1 MGYIIVLAS
10 PVFFG
15 LIFIEWLWGLRRAK
29 QGQLSAQTY
38 RLDDAISSVSLGIL
52 SQISAVFTRVLRIGI
67 YTLVFE
73 QVALVRDDAAWS
85 TWYGVLA
92 ALVLYDFCYYWFHRA
107 SHEVAVFWAGHAVHH
122 QSQHYNLSTA
132 LRQSSAGALTSWLF
146 YLPMAL
152 LGVPP
157 VVFGIV
163 SLIDLLYQYWVHTE
177 HIGRLGWF
185 DRWFCSPSNHRV
197 HHAVNDKYLDRNYGG
212 IWVVWD
218 RLFGSFEEEDPQEA
232 CVYGTRK
239 ALNSWD
245 PLWAN
250 LQMYASMVHDSW
262 HAKRW
267 RDKLM
272 VFLHHP
278 GWRPEDVAQRFPSQ
292 PFQIHN
298 FPAFQPVQTP
308 AVQWW
313 GGVWFVVLLA
323 CASAVLWF
331 MDGMVWAQ
339 AASCVLAVTAGLWG
353 VNAMLQNRLSPAMC
367 AFVQAAALATAANAC
382 GWSEVYVWAKPLALL
397 VLIVAA
403 WQGSAGMRGRKW
415 LLLALCLSWLGDVLL
430 MGEGL
435 FVPGLVAFLLAHL
448 SYLQLFRLDA
458 PWLRSRRAVAI
469 AISVAAVV
477 FVGVDQNGLP
487 TELRIPVAA
496 YVLVIATMAAQA
508 WGRAKH
514 LRTAAS
520 LWVAW
525 GSASF
530 MLSDTLLA
538 IDKFV
543 SPLPSAGLWV
553 LATYYVAQGL
563 IVRGICNQRPTT
575 LKKD

>member
-1 MGYIIVLAS
+1 
-10 PVFFG
+10 
-15 LIFIEWLWGLRRAK
+15 
-29 QGQLSAQTY
+29 
-38 RLDDAISSVSLGIL
+38 
-52 SQISAVFTRVLRIGI
+52 VLRIGI

-73 QVALVRDDAAWS
+73 QAALVRNDAWWS
-85 TWYGVLA
+85 TWYGVVL

-107 SHEVAVFWAGHAVHH
+107 SHEVAFFWAGHAVHH

-132 LRQSSAGALTSWLF
+132 LRQSSAGAISSWVF

-163 SLIDLLYQYWVHTE
+163 ALIDLLYQYWVHTE

-218 RLFGSFEEEDPQEA
+218 RLFGSFEEEDPQEP

-250 LQMYASMVHDSW
+250 MQMYTSMLHDSW

-272 VFLHHP
+272 VFLRHP
-278 GWRPEDVAQRFPSQ
+278 GWRPDDVAQRFPDK
-292 PFQIHN
+292 PFQLHN

-313 GGVWFVVLLA
+313 GGVWFVVLLS

-331 MDGMVWAQ
+331 MDGMVWAE
-339 AASCVLAVTAGLWG
+339 AATCVLAVTAGLWA
-353 VNAMLQNRLSPAMC
+353 VNALMQNRLSPAMC
-367 AFVQAAALATAANAC
+367 AFVQAAALATTANAC
-382 GWSEVYVWAKPLALL
+382 GWSEVYLWAKPLALL
-397 VLIVAA
+397 VLMVAA
-403 WQGSAGMRGRKW
+403 WQSSAGMLGRKW
-415 LLLALCLSWLGDVLL
+415 LMLALALSWLGDVLL

-435 FVPGLVAFLLAHL
+435 FVPGLVAFLLAHI
-448 SYLQLFRLDA
+448 SYIQLFRQDA
-458 PWLRSRRAVAI
+458 PWLRSRRALALC
-469 AISVAAVV
+469 ISAAAVI
-477 FVGVDQNGLP
+477 FVGLDQNGLP
-487 TELRIPVAA
+487 TELRVPVAA

-514 LRTAAS
+514 LYSAAS

-525 GSASF
+525 GSVSF
-530 MLSDTLLA
+530 MLSDALLA
-538 IDKFV
+538 FDKFV
-543 SPLPSAGLWV
+543 SPLPYAGLWV
-553 LATYYVAQGL
+553 LATYYLAQGL
-563 IVRGICNQRPTT
+563 IVRGSGKTT
-575 LKKD
+575 I

>member
-15 LIFIEWLWGLRRAK
+15 LIFIEWLWGRRLAK
-29 QGQLSAQTY
+29 QGQASAQTY
-38 RLDDAISSVSLGIL
+38 RLDDAISSISLGIL
-52 SQISAVFTRVLRIGI
+52 SQISAIFTRVLRIGI

-73 QVALVRDDAAWS
+73 QVALVRDDAWWS
-85 TWYGVLA
+85 TWYGVVL

-107 SHEVAVFWAGHAVHH
+107 SHEVAFFWAGHAVHH

-132 LRQSSAGALTSWLF
+132 LRQSSAGAISSWVF

-163 SLIDLLYQYWVHTE
+163 ALIDLLYQYWVHTE

-218 RLFGSFEEEDPQEA
+218 RLFGSFEEEDPQEP

-250 LQMYASMVHDSW
+250 LQMYTSMLHDSW

-272 VFLHHP
+272 VFLRHP
-278 GWRPEDVAQRFPSQ
+278 GWRPVDVAQRFPDK
-292 PFQIHN
+292 PFQLHN

-313 GGVWFVVLLA
+313 GSVWFVVLLG

-331 MDGMVWAQ
+331 MDGMVWAE
-339 AASCVLAVTAGLWG
+339 AATCVLAVSAGLWA
-353 VNAMLQNRLSPAMC
+353 VNALLQNRLSPAMC
-367 AFVQAAALATAANAC
+367 AFVQAAALATAAIAC
-382 GWSEVYVWAKPLALL
+382 GWSEVYLWAKPLALL
-397 VLIVAA
+397 VLMVAA
-403 WQGSAGMRGRKW
+403 WQSSAGMLGRKW
-415 LLLALCLSWLGDVLL
+415 LLLALALSLLGDVLL

-435 FVPGLVAFLLAHL
+435 FVPGLVAFLLAHI
-448 SYLQLFRLDA
+448 SYIQLFRQDA
-458 PWLRSRRAVAI
+458 PWLRSRRAVAVC
-469 AISVAAVV
+469 ISAAAVI
-477 FVGVDQNGLP
+477 FVGLDQNGLP
-487 TELRIPVAA
+487 AELRVPVAA

-514 LRTAAS
+514 LYSAAS

-525 GSASF
+525 GSLSF

-543 SPLPSAGLWV
+543 SPLPYAGLWV
-553 LATYYVAQGL
+553 LATYYLAQGL
-563 IVRGICNQRPTT
+563 IVRGVSNQQPTA
-575 LKKD
+575 

>member
-15 LIFIEWLWGLRRAK
+15 LIFIEWLWGRRLAQ
-29 QGQLSAQTY
+29 QGQASAQTY
-38 RLDDAISSVSLGIL
+38 RLDDAISSISLGIL
-52 SQISAVFTRVLRIGI
+52 SQISAIFTRVLRIGI

-73 QVALVRDDAAWS
+73 QVALVRNDAWWS
-85 TWYGVLA
+85 TWYGVVL

-107 SHEVAVFWAGHAVHH
+107 SHEVAFFWAGHAVHH

-132 LRQSSAGALTSWLF
+132 LRQSSAGAISSWVF

-163 SLIDLLYQYWVHTE
+163 ALIDLLYQYWVHTE

-218 RLFGSFEEEDPQEA
+218 RLFGSFEEEDPQEP

-250 LQMYASMVHDSW
+250 MQMYTTMLHDSW

-272 VFLHHP
+272 VFLRHP
-278 GWRPEDVAQRFPSQ
+278 GWRPDDVAQRFPDK
-292 PFQIHN
+292 PFQLHN
-298 FPAFQPVQTP
+298 FSAFQPVQTP

-313 GGVWFVVLLA
+313 GGLWFVVLLS

-331 MDGMVWAQ
+331 MDGMVWAE
-339 AASCVLAVTAGLWG
+339 AATCVLAVTAGLWA
-353 VNAMLQNRLSPAMC
+353 VNALMQNRLSPAMC
-367 AFVQAAALATAANAC
+367 AFVQAAALATTANAC
-382 GWSEVYVWAKPLALL
+382 GWSEVYLWAKPLALL
-397 VLIVAA
+397 VLMVAA
-403 WQGSAGMRGRKW
+403 WQSSAGILGRKW
-415 LLLALCLSWLGDVLL
+415 LMLALALSLLGDVLL

-448 SYLQLFRLDA
+448 SYLQLFRQDA
-458 PWLRSRRAVAI
+458 PWLRCRRAVAVC
-469 AISVAAVV
+469 ISAAAVI
-477 FVGVDQNGLP
+477 FVGLDQNGLP
-487 TELRIPVAA
+487 TELRVPVAA

-514 LRTAAS
+514 LYSASS

-525 GSASF
+525 GSLSF

-538 IDKFV
+538 FDKFV
-543 SPLPSAGLWV
+543 SPLPYAGLWV
-553 LATYYVAQGL
+553 LATYYLAQGL
-563 IVRGICNQRPTT
+563 IVRGSGKTT
-575 LKKD
+575 I

>member
-1 MGYIIVLAS
+1 M
-10 PVFFG
+10 FFG
-15 LIFIEWLWGLRRAK
+15 LIFIEWLWGRRLAQ
-29 QGQLSAQTY
+29 QGQASAQTY
-38 RLDDAISSVSLGIL
+38 RLDDAISSISLGIL
-52 SQISAVFTRVLRIGI
+52 SQISAIFTRVLRIGI

-73 QVALVRDDAAWS
+73 QVALVRNDAWWS
-85 TWYGVLA
+85 TWYGVVL

-107 SHEVAVFWAGHAVHH
+107 SHEVAFFWAGHAVHH

-132 LRQSSAGALTSWLF
+132 LRQSSAGAISSWVF

-163 SLIDLLYQYWVHTE
+163 ALIDLLYQYWVHTE

-218 RLFGSFEEEDPQEA
+218 RLFGSFEEEDPQEP

-250 LQMYASMVHDSW
+250 MQMYTTMLHDSW

-272 VFLHHP
+272 VFLRHP
-278 GWRPEDVAQRFPSQ
+278 GWRPDDVAQRFPDK
-292 PFQIHN
+292 PFQLHN
-298 FPAFQPVQTP
+298 FSAFQPVQTP

-313 GGVWFVVLLA
+313 GGLWFVVLLS

-331 MDGMVWAQ
+331 MDGMVWAE
-339 AASCVLAVTAGLWG
+339 AATCVLAVTAGLWA
-353 VNAMLQNRLSPAMC
+353 VNALMQNRLSPAMC
-367 AFVQAAALATAANAC
+367 AFVQAAALATTANAC
-382 GWSEVYVWAKPLALL
+382 GWSEVYLWAKPLALL
-397 VLIVAA
+397 VLMVAA
-403 WQGSAGMRGRKW
+403 WQSSAGILGRKW
-415 LLLALCLSWLGDVLL
+415 LMLALALSLLGDVLL

-435 FVPGLVAFLLAHL
+435 FVAGLVAFLLAHI
-448 SYLQLFRLDA
+448 SYIQLFRQDA
-458 PWLRSRRAVAI
+458 PWLRSRRAVAVC
-469 AISVAAVV
+469 ISAAAVI
-477 FVGVDQNGLP
+477 FVGLDQNGLP
-487 TELRIPVAA
+487 TELRVPVAA

-514 LRTAAS
+514 LYSASS

-525 GSASF
+525 GSLSF

-538 IDKFV
+538 FDKFV
-543 SPLPSAGLWV
+543 SPLPYAGLWV
-553 LATYYVAQGL
+553 LATYYLAQGL
-563 IVRGICNQRPTT
+563 IVRGSGKTT
-575 LKKD
+575 I

>member
-15 LIFIEWLWGLRRAK
+15 LIFIEWLWGRRLAK
-29 QGQLSAQTY
+29 QGQASAQTY
-38 RLDDAISSVSLGIL
+38 RLDDAISSISLGIL
-52 SQISAVFTRVLRIGI
+52 SQISAIFTRVLRIGI

-73 QVALVRDDAAWS
+73 QVALVRDDAWWS
-85 TWYGVLA
+85 TWYGVVL

-132 LRQSSAGALTSWLF
+132 LRQSSAGAISSWVF
-146 YLPMAL
+146 YLPMGL

-163 SLIDLLYQYWVHTE
+163 ALIDLLYQYWVHTE

-218 RLFGSFEEEDPQEA
+218 RLFGSFEEEDPQEP

-250 LQMYASMVHDSW
+250 MQMYTSMLHDSW

-267 RDKLM
+267 RDKVM
-272 VFLHHP
+272 VFLRHP
-278 GWRPEDVAQRFPSQ
+278 GWRPDDVAQRFPDK

-298 FPAFQPVQTP
+298 FPAFQPVQTR

-313 GGVWFVVLLA
+313 GGAWFVVLLS

-331 MDGMVWAQ
+331 MDGMVWAE
-339 AASCVLAVTAGLWG
+339 AATCVLAVAAGLWA

-367 AFVQAAALATAANAC
+367 AFVQAAALATTANAC
-382 GWSEVYVWAKPLALL
+382 GWSEVYLWAKPLALL
-397 VLIVAA
+397 VLMVAA
-403 WQGSAGMRGRKW
+403 WQSSAGMLGRKW
-415 LLLALCLSWLGDVLL
+415 LMLALALSLLGDVLL
-430 MGEGL
+430 MGESL
-435 FVPGLVAFLLAHL
+435 FVPGLVAFLLAHI
-448 SYLQLFRLDA
+448 SYIQLFRQDA
-458 PWLRSRRAVAI
+458 PWLRSRRAVAVC
-469 AISVAAVV
+469 ISAAAVI
-477 FVGVDQNGLP
+477 FVGLDQNGLP
-487 TELRIPVAA
+487 TELRVPVAA

-514 LRTAAS
+514 LYSAAS

-525 GSASF
+525 GSLSF

-538 IDKFV
+538 FDKFV
-543 SPLPSAGLWV
+543 TPLPYAGLWV
-553 LATYYVAQGL
+553 LATYYLAQGL
-563 IVRGICNQRPTT
+563 IVRGISNRAHS
-575 LKKD
+575 

>member
-15 LIFIEWLWGLRRAK
+15 LIFIEWLWGRRLAK
-29 QGQLSAQTY
+29 QGQASAQTY
-38 RLDDAISSVSLGIL
+38 RLDDAISSISLGIL
-52 SQISAVFTRVLRIGI
+52 SQISAIFTRVLRIGI

-73 QVALVRDDAAWS
+73 QVALVRDDAWWS
-85 TWYGVLA
+85 TWYGVVL

-132 LRQSSAGALTSWLF
+132 LRQSSAGAISSWVF

-163 SLIDLLYQYWVHTE
+163 ALIDLLYQYWVHTE

-218 RLFGSFEEEDPQEA
+218 RLFGSFEEEDPQEP

-250 LQMYASMVHDSW
+250 MQMYTSMLHDSW

-267 RDKLM
+267 RDKVM
-272 VFLHHP
+272 VFLRHP
-278 GWRPEDVAQRFPSQ
+278 GWRPDDVAQRFPDK

-298 FPAFQPVQTP
+298 FPAFQPVQTR

-313 GGVWFVVLLA
+313 GGAWFVVLLS

-331 MDGMVWAQ
+331 MDGMVWAE
-339 AASCVLAVTAGLWG
+339 AATCVLAVAAGLWA

-367 AFVQAAALATAANAC
+367 AFVQAAALATTANAC
-382 GWSEVYVWAKPLALL
+382 GWSEVYLWAKPLALL
-397 VLIVAA
+397 VLMVAA
-403 WQGSAGMRGRKW
+403 WQSSAGMLGRKW
-415 LLLALCLSWLGDVLL
+415 LMLALALSLLGDVLL
-430 MGEGL
+430 MGESL
-435 FVPGLVAFLLAHL
+435 FVPGLVAFLLAHI
-448 SYLQLFRLDA
+448 SYIQLFRQDA
-458 PWLRSRRAVAI
+458 PWLRSRRAVAVC
-469 AISVAAVV
+469 ISAAAVI
-477 FVGVDQNGLP
+477 FVGLDQNGLP
-487 TELRIPVAA
+487 TELRVPVAA

-514 LRTAAS
+514 LYSASS

-525 GSASF
+525 GSLSF

-538 IDKFV
+538 FDKFV
-543 SPLPSAGLWV
+543 SPLPYAGLWV
-553 LATYYVAQGL
+553 LATYYLAQGL
-563 IVRGICNQRPTT
+563 IVRGSGKTT
-575 LKKD
+575 I

>member
-15 LIFIEWLWGLRRAK
+15 LIFIEWLWGRRLAQ
-29 QGQLSAQTY
+29 QGQASAQTY
-38 RLDDAISSVSLGIL
+38 RLDDAISSISLGIL
-52 SQISAVFTRVLRIGI
+52 SQISAIFTRVLRIGI

-73 QVALVRDDAAWS
+73 QVALVRNDAWWS
-85 TWYGVLA
+85 TWYGVVL

-107 SHEVAVFWAGHAVHH
+107 SHEVAFFWAGHAVHH

-132 LRQSSAGALTSWLF
+132 LRQSSAGAISSWVF

-163 SLIDLLYQYWVHTE
+163 ALIDLLYQYWVHTE

-218 RLFGSFEEEDPQEA
+218 RLFGSFEEEDPQEP

-250 LQMYASMVHDSW
+250 MQMYTSMLHDSW

-272 VFLHHP
+272 VFLRHP
-278 GWRPEDVAQRFPSQ
+278 GWRPDDVAQRLPDK
-292 PFQIHN
+292 PFQLHN
-298 FPAFQPVQTP
+298 FSAFQPVQTP

-313 GGVWFVVLLA
+313 GGVWFVVLLS

-331 MDGMVWAQ
+331 MDGMVWAE
-339 AASCVLAVTAGLWG
+339 AATCVLAVTAGLWA
-353 VNAMLQNRLSPAMC
+353 VNALMQNRLSPAMC
-367 AFVQAAALATAANAC
+367 AFVQAAALATTANAC
-382 GWSEVYVWAKPLALL
+382 GWSEVYLWAKPLALL
-397 VLIVAA
+397 VLMVAA
-403 WQGSAGMRGRKW
+403 WQSSAGILGRKW
-415 LLLALCLSWLGDVLL
+415 LMLALALSLLGDVLL

-435 FVPGLVAFLLAHL
+435 FVPGLVAFLLAHI
-448 SYLQLFRLDA
+448 SYIQLFRQDA
-458 PWLRSRRAVAI
+458 PWLRSRRAVAVC
-469 AISVAAVV
+469 ISAAAVI
-477 FVGVDQNGLP
+477 FVGLDQNGLP
-487 TELRIPVAA
+487 TELRVPVAA

-514 LRTAAS
+514 LYSASS

-525 GSASF
+525 GSLSF

-538 IDKFV
+538 FDKFV
-543 SPLPSAGLWV
+543 SPLPYAGLWV
-553 LATYYVAQGL
+553 LATYYLAQGL
-563 IVRGICNQRPTT
+563 IVRGMG
-575 LKKD
+575 KG

>member
-15 LIFIEWLWGLRRAK
+15 LILIEWLWGRRLAK
-29 QGQLSAQTY
+29 HGQTSAQTY
-38 RLDDAISSVSLGIL
+38 RLDDAISSISLGIL

-73 QVALVRDDAAWS
+73 HVALIRDDAWWS
-85 TWYGVLA
+85 TWYGAFV

-107 SHEVAVFWAGHAVHH
+107 SHEVTLFWAGHAVHH

-132 LRQSSAGALTSWLF
+132 LRQSSAGALTSWVF
-146 YLPMAL
+146 YVPMAL

-163 SLIDLLYQYWVHTE
+163 ALIDLLYQYWVHTE
-177 HIGRLGWF
+177 HIGHLGWF

-218 RLFGSFEEEDPQEA
+218 RLFASFEEEDPQTP

-250 LQMYASMVHDSW
+250 LQMYNSMFHDCW
-262 HAKRW
+262 YAKRW

-272 VFLHHP
+272 VFLRHP
-278 GWRPEDVAQRFPSQ
+278 GWRPEDVAQRFPAKR
-292 PFQIHN
+292 FQIHN

-308 AVQWW
+308 AVQCW
-313 GGVWFVVLLA
+313 GAAWFVVLLS

-331 MDGMVWAQ
+331 MDGMVWAE
-339 AASCVLAVTAGLWG
+339 AATCVLGVTAGLWA
-353 VNAMLQNRLSPAMC
+353 VNALMQNRLSPAMC
-367 AFVQAAALATAANAC
+367 AFVQAAALATTSNAC
-382 GWSEVYVWAKPLALL
+382 GWSEVYLWAKPLALL
-397 VLIVAA
+397 VLVLAA
-403 WQGSAGMRGRKW
+403 WQSSAGMLGRKW
-415 LLLALCLSWLGDVLL
+415 LMLALCLSWLGDVLL

-448 SYLQLFRLDA
+448 SYLQLFRQDA
-458 PWLRSRRAVAI
+458 PWLRSRLALAVCL
-469 AISVAAVV
+469 SVAAVI
-477 FVGVDQNGLP
+477 FVGLDQNGLP
-487 TELRIPVAA
+487 TELRVPVAA
-496 YVLVIATMAAQA
+496 YVWVIATMAAQA

-514 LRTAAS
+514 LYSAAS

-525 GSASF
+525 GSVSF

-538 IDKFV
+538 LDKFV
-543 SPLPSAGLWV
+543 SPLPYAGLWV
-553 LATYYVAQGL
+553 LATYYLAQGL
-563 IVRGICNQRPTT
+563 IVRGISNRAHG
-575 LKKD
+575 

>member
-15 LIFIEWLWGLRRAK
+15 LIFIEWLWGRRRAQ
-29 QGQLSAQTY
+29 QGQASAQTY
-38 RLDDAISSVSLGIL
+38 RLDDAISSISLGIL
-52 SQISAVFTRVLRIGI
+52 SQISAIFTRVLRIGI

-73 QVALVRDDAAWS
+73 QVALFRDDAWWS
-85 TWYGVLA
+85 TWYGVVL

-107 SHEVAVFWAGHAVHH
+107 SHEVAFFWAGHAVHH

-132 LRQSSAGALTSWLF
+132 LRQSSAGAISSWVF

-163 SLIDLLYQYWVHTE
+163 ALIDLLYQYWVHTE

-218 RLFGSFEEEDPQEA
+218 RLFGSFEEEDPQEP

-250 LQMYASMVHDSW
+250 MQMYTSMLHDSW

-272 VFLHHP
+272 VFLRHP
-278 GWRPEDVAQRFPSQ
+278 GWRPDDVAQRFPDKS
-292 PFQIHN
+292 FQLHN

-313 GGVWFVVLLA
+313 GGVWLVVLLS

-331 MDGMVWAQ
+331 MDGMVWAE
-339 AASCVLAVTAGLWG
+339 AATCVLAVTAGLWA
-353 VNAMLQNRLSPAMC
+353 VNALMQNRLSPAMC
-367 AFVQAAALATAANAC
+367 AFVQAAALATTANAC
-382 GWSEVYVWAKPLALL
+382 GWSEVYLWAKPLALL
-397 VLIVAA
+397 VLMVAA
-403 WQGSAGMRGRKW
+403 WQSSAGILGRKW
-415 LLLALCLSWLGDVLL
+415 LMLALALSLLGDVLL

-448 SYLQLFRLDA
+448 SYIQLFRQDA
-458 PWLRSRRAVAI
+458 PWLRSRRAVAVC
-469 AISVAAVV
+469 ISAAAVI
-477 FVGVDQNGLP
+477 FVGLDQNSLP
-487 TELRIPVAA
+487 TELRVPVAA

-514 LRTAAS
+514 LYSAAS

-525 GSASF
+525 GSVSF

-538 IDKFV
+538 FDKFV
-543 SPLPSAGLWV
+543 SPLPYAGLWV
-553 LATYYVAQGL
+553 LATYYLAQGL
-563 IVRGICNQRPTT
+563 IVRGMG
-575 LKKD
+575 KG

>member
-15 LIFIEWLWGLRRAK
+15 LILIEWLWGRRLAK
-29 QGQLSAQTY
+29 HGQTSAQTY
-38 RLDDAISSVSLGIL
+38 RLDDAISSISLGIL

-73 QVALVRDDAAWS
+73 HVALIRDDAWWS
-85 TWYGVLA
+85 TWYGAFV
-92 ALVLYDFCYYWFHRA
+92 ALVFYDFCYYWFHRA
-107 SHEVAVFWAGHAVHH
+107 SHEVALFWAGHAVHH

-132 LRQSSAGALTSWLF
+132 LRQSSAGALTSWVF
-146 YLPMAL
+146 YVPMAL

-163 SLIDLLYQYWVHTE
+163 ALIDLLYQYWVHTE
-177 HIGRLGWF
+177 HIGHLGWF

-218 RLFGSFEEEDPQEA
+218 RLFASFEEEDPQTP

-250 LQMYASMVHDSW
+250 LQMYTSMFHDCW
-262 HAKRW
+262 YAKRW

-272 VFLHHP
+272 VFLRHP
-278 GWRPEDVAQRFPSQ
+278 GWRPEDVAQRFPAKR
-292 PFQIHN
+292 FQIHN

-308 AVQWW
+308 AVQCW
-313 GGVWFVVLLA
+313 GAAWFVVLLS

-331 MDGMVWAQ
+331 MDGMVWAE
-339 AASCVLAVTAGLWG
+339 AATCVLGVTAGLWA
-353 VNAMLQNRLSPAMC
+353 VNALMQNRLSPAMC
-367 AFVQAAALATAANAC
+367 AFVQAAALATTANAC
-382 GWSEVYVWAKPLALL
+382 GWSEVYLWAKPLALL
-397 VLIVAA
+397 VLVLAA
-403 WQGSAGMRGRKW
+403 WQSSAGMLGRKW
-415 LLLALCLSWLGDVLL
+415 LMLALCLSWLGDVLL

-448 SYLQLFRLDA
+448 SYLQLFRQDA
-458 PWLRSRRAVAI
+458 PWLLSRLALAVCLSA
-469 AISVAAVV
+469 AAVI
-477 FVGVDQNGLP
+477 FVGLDQNGLP
-487 TELRIPVAA
+487 RELRVPVAA
-496 YVLVIATMAAQA
+496 YVWVIATMAAQA

-514 LRTAAS
+514 LFSAAS

-525 GSASF
+525 GSVSF

-538 IDKFV
+538 LDKFV
-543 SPLPSAGLWV
+543 SPLPYAGLWV
-553 LATYYVAQGL
+553 LATYYLAQGL
-563 IVRGICNQRPTT
+563 IVRGISNRAHG
-575 LKKD
+575 

>member
-15 LIFIEWLWGLRRAK
+15 LILIEWLWGRRLAK
-29 QGQLSAQTY
+29 HGQTSAQTY
-38 RLDDAISSVSLGIL
+38 RLDDAISSISLGIL

-73 QVALVRDDAAWS
+73 HVALIRDDAWWS
-85 TWYGVLA
+85 TWYGAFV
-92 ALVLYDFCYYWFHRA
+92 ALVFYDFCYYWFHRA
-107 SHEVAVFWAGHAVHH
+107 SHEVALFWAGHAVHH

-132 LRQSSAGALTSWLF
+132 LRQSSAGALTSWVF
-146 YLPMAL
+146 YVPMAL

-163 SLIDLLYQYWVHTE
+163 ALIDLLYQYWVHTE
-177 HIGRLGWF
+177 HIGHLGWF

-218 RLFGSFEEEDPQEA
+218 RLFASFEEEDPQTP

-250 LQMYASMVHDSW
+250 LQMYNSMFHDCW
-262 HAKRW
+262 YAKRW

-272 VFLHHP
+272 VFLRHP
-278 GWRPEDVAQRFPSQ
+278 GWRPEDVAQRFPAKR
-292 PFQIHN
+292 FQIHN

-308 AVQWW
+308 AVQCW
-313 GGVWFVVLLA
+313 GAAWFVVLLS

-331 MDGMVWAQ
+331 MDGMVWAE
-339 AASCVLAVTAGLWG
+339 AATCVLGVTAGLWA
-353 VNAMLQNRLSPAMC
+353 VNALMQNRLSPAMC
-367 AFVQAAALATAANAC
+367 AFVQAAALATTANAC
-382 GWSEVYVWAKPLALL
+382 GWSEVYLWAKPLALL
-397 VLIVAA
+397 VLVLAA
-403 WQGSAGMRGRKW
+403 WQSSAGMLGRKW
-415 LLLALCLSWLGDVLL
+415 LMLALCLSWLGDVLL

-448 SYLQLFRLDA
+448 SYLQLFRQDA
-458 PWLRSRRAVAI
+458 PWLLSRLALAVCLSA
-469 AISVAAVV
+469 AAVI
-477 FVGVDQNGLP
+477 FVGLDQNGLP
-487 TELRIPVAA
+487 TELRVPVAA
-496 YVLVIATMAAQA
+496 YVWVIATMAAQA

-514 LRTAAS
+514 LFSAAS

-525 GSASF
+525 GSVSF

-538 IDKFV
+538 LDKFV
-543 SPLPSAGLWV
+543 SPLPYAGLWV
-553 LATYYVAQGL
+553 LATYYLAQGL
-563 IVRGICNQRPTT
+563 IVRGISNRAHG
-575 LKKD
+575 

>member
-15 LIFIEWLWGLRRAK
+15 LILIEWLWGRRLAK
-29 QGQLSAQTY
+29 HGQTSAQTY
-38 RLDDAISSVSLGIL
+38 RLDDAISSISLGIL

-73 QVALVRDDAAWS
+73 HVALIRDDAWWS
-85 TWYGVLA
+85 TWYGAFV

-107 SHEVAVFWAGHAVHH
+107 SHEVALFWAGHAVHH

-132 LRQSSAGALTSWLF
+132 LRQSSAGALTSWVF
-146 YLPMAL
+146 YVPMAL

-163 SLIDLLYQYWVHTE
+163 ALIDLLYQYWVHTE
-177 HIGRLGWF
+177 HIGHLGWF

-218 RLFGSFEEEDPQEA
+218 RLFASFEEEDPQTP

-250 LQMYASMVHDSW
+250 LQMYTSMFHDCW
-262 HAKRW
+262 YAKRW

-272 VFLHHP
+272 VFLRHP
-278 GWRPEDVAQRFPSQ
+278 GWRPEDVAQRFPAKR
-292 PFQIHN
+292 FQIHN

-308 AVQWW
+308 AVQCW
-313 GGVWFVVLLA
+313 GAAWFVVLLS

-331 MDGMVWAQ
+331 MDGMVWAE
-339 AASCVLAVTAGLWG
+339 AATCVLGVTAGLWA
-353 VNAMLQNRLSPAMC
+353 VNALMQNRLSPAMC
-367 AFVQAAALATAANAC
+367 AFVQAAALATTANAC
-382 GWSEVYVWAKPLALL
+382 GWSEVYLWAKPLALL
-397 VLIVAA
+397 VLVLAA
-403 WQGSAGMRGRKW
+403 WQSSAGMLGRKW
-415 LLLALCLSWLGDVLL
+415 LMLALCLSWLGDVLL

-448 SYLQLFRLDA
+448 SYLQLFRQDA
-458 PWLRSRRAVAI
+458 PWLRSRLALAVCLSA
-469 AISVAAVV
+469 AAVI
-477 FVGVDQNGLP
+477 FVGLDQNGLP
-487 TELRIPVAA
+487 RELRVPVAA
-496 YVLVIATMAAQA
+496 YVWVIATMAAQA

-514 LRTAAS
+514 LYSAAS

-525 GSASF
+525 GSVSF

-538 IDKFV
+538 LDKFV
-543 SPLPSAGLWV
+543 SPLPYAGLWV
-553 LATYYVAQGL
+553 LATYYLAQGL
-563 IVRGICNQRPTT
+563 IVRGISNRAHG
-575 LKKD
+575 

>member
-15 LIFIEWLWGLRRAK
+15 LIFIEWLWGRRLAQ
-29 QGQLSAQTY
+29 QGQASAQTY
-38 RLDDAISSVSLGIL
+38 RLDDAISSISLGIL
-52 SQISAVFTRVLRIGI
+52 SQISAIFTRVLRIGI

-73 QVALVRDDAAWS
+73 QVALVRDDAWWS
-85 TWYGVLA
+85 TWYGVVL

-107 SHEVAVFWAGHAVHH
+107 SHEVAFFWAGHAVHH

-132 LRQSSAGALTSWLF
+132 LRQSSAGAISSWVF

-163 SLIDLLYQYWVHTE
+163 ALIDLLYQYWVHTE

-218 RLFGSFEEEDPQEA
+218 RLFGSFEEEDPQEP

-250 LQMYASMVHDSW
+250 MQMYTSMLHDSW

-272 VFLHHP
+272 VFLRHP
-278 GWRPEDVAQRFPSQ
+278 GWRPDDVAQRFPDK
-292 PFQIHN
+292 PFQLYN
-298 FPAFQPVQTP
+298 FSAFQPVQTP

-313 GGVWFVVLLA
+313 GGVWFVVLLS

-331 MDGMVWAQ
+331 MDGMVWGE
-339 AASCVLAVTAGLWG
+339 AATCVLAVAAGLWA
-353 VNAMLQNRLSPAMC
+353 VNALMQNRLSPAMC
-367 AFVQAAALATAANAC
+367 AFVQAAALATTANAC
-382 GWSEVYVWAKPLALL
+382 GWSEVYLWAKPLALL
-397 VLIVAA
+397 VLMVAA
-403 WQGSAGMRGRKW
+403 WQSSAGLLGRKW
-415 LLLALCLSWLGDVLL
+415 LMLALALSLLGDVLL

-435 FVPGLVAFLLAHL
+435 FVPGLVAFLLAHI
-448 SYLQLFRLDA
+448 SYIQLFRQDA
-458 PWLRSRRAVAI
+458 PWLRSRRALAVC
-469 AISVAAVV
+469 ISAAAVI
-477 FVGVDQNGLP
+477 FVGLDQNGLP
-487 TELRIPVAA
+487 TELRVPVAA

-514 LRTAAS
+514 LYSAAS

-525 GSASF
+525 GSVSF
-530 MLSDTLLA
+530 MLSDALLA
-538 IDKFV
+538 FDKFV
-543 SPLPSAGLWV
+543 SPLPYAGLWV
-553 LATYYVAQGL
+553 LATYYLAQGL
-563 IVRGICNQRPTT
+563 IVRGSGKTT
-575 LKKD
+575 I

>member
-15 LIFIEWLWGLRRAK
+15 LIFIEWLWGRRLAQ
-29 QGQLSAQTY
+29 QGQASAQTY
-38 RLDDAISSVSLGIL
+38 RLDDAISSISLGIL
-52 SQISAVFTRVLRIGI
+52 SQISAIFTRVLRIGI

-73 QVALVRDDAAWS
+73 QVALFRNDAWWS
-85 TWYGVLA
+85 TWYGVVL

-107 SHEVAVFWAGHAVHH
+107 SHEVALFWAGHAVHH

-132 LRQSSAGALTSWLF
+132 LRQSSAGAISSWVF

-163 SLIDLLYQYWVHTE
+163 ALIDLLYQYWVHTE

-218 RLFGSFEEEDPQEA
+218 RLFGSFEEEDPHEP

-250 LQMYASMVHDSW
+250 MQMYTSMLHDSW

-267 RDKLM
+267 SDKLM
-272 VFLHHP
+272 VFFHHP
-278 GWRPEDVAQRFPSQ
+278 GWRPDDVAQRFPDK
-292 PFQIHN
+292 PFQLHN
-298 FPAFQPVQTP
+298 FSAFQPVQTP

-313 GGVWFVVLLA
+313 GGVWFVVLLS

-331 MDGMVWAQ
+331 MDGMVWGE
-339 AASCVLAVTAGLWG
+339 AATCVLAVTAGLWA
-353 VNAMLQNRLSPAMC
+353 VNALLQNRLSPAMC
-367 AFVQAAALATAANAC
+367 AFVQAAALATTANAC
-382 GWSEVYVWAKPLALL
+382 GWSEVYLWAKPLALL
-397 VLIVAA
+397 VLMVAA
-403 WQGSAGMRGRKW
+403 WQSSAGMLGRKW
-415 LLLALCLSWLGDVLL
+415 LMLALALSWLGDVLL

-435 FVPGLVAFLLAHL
+435 FVPGLVAFLLAHI
-448 SYLQLFRLDA
+448 SYIQLFRQDA
-458 PWLRSRRAVAI
+458 PWLRSRRALAVC
-469 AISVAAVV
+469 ISAAAVI
-477 FVGVDQNGLP
+477 FVGLDQNGLP
-487 TELRIPVAA
+487 AELRVPVAA
-496 YVLVIATMAAQA
+496 YVWVIATMAAQA

-514 LRTAAS
+514 LYS
-520 LWVAW
+520 
-525 GSASF
+525 
-530 MLSDTLLA
+530 
-538 IDKFV
+538 
-543 SPLPSAGLWV
+543 
-553 LATYYVAQGL
+553 
-563 IVRGICNQRPTT
+563 
-575 LKKD
+575 

>member
-15 LIFIEWLWGLRRAK
+15 LILIEWMWGRRLAR
-29 QGQLSAQTY
+29 QGRATAQTY
-38 RLDDAISSVSLGIL
+38 RLDDAVSSISLGIL
-52 SQISAVFTRVLRIGI
+52 SQISAIFTRVLRIGI
-67 YTLVFE
+67 YTLVFT
-73 QVALVRDDAAWS
+73 QVALVRDDAWWS
-85 TWYGVLA
+85 TWYGALL

-132 LRQSSAGALTSWLF
+132 LRQSSAGAISSWVF

-163 SLIDLLYQYWVHTE
+163 ALIDLLYQYWVHTE

-218 RLFGSFEEEDPQEA
+218 RLFGSFEKEDPQEP

-239 ALNSWD
+239 SLNSWD

-250 LQMYASMVHDSW
+250 LQMYASMLHDSW
-262 HAKRW
+262 YAKRW

-278 GWRPEDVAQRFPSQ
+278 GWRPADVAQRFPDK

-298 FPAFQPVQTP
+298 FPAFQPVQSL
-308 AVQWW
+308 AVQCWA
-313 GGVWFVVLLA
+313 VLWFVALLS
-323 CASAVLWF
+323 CASGVLWF
-331 MDGMVWAQ
+331 MDAMVWAE
-339 AASCVLAVTAGLWG
+339 AATCVLAVAAGLWG
-353 VNAMLQNRLSPAMC
+353 VNAMLQNRLSPAIC
-367 AFVQAAALATAANAC
+367 AFVQTAALATAANAG
-382 GWSEVYVWAKPLALL
+382 GWSEVYLWAKPLALL
-397 VLIVAA
+397 ALIFAA
-403 WQGSAGMRGRKW
+403 WQGSAGIKGRAW
-415 LLLALCLSWLGDVLL
+415 LMAALALSLSGDVLL
-430 MGEGL
+430 MGQGM
-435 FVPGLVAFLLAHL
+435 FVYGLVAFLLAHL
-448 SYLQLFRLDA
+448 SYIQLFRQDA
-458 PWLRSRRAVAI
+458 PWLHSRRAVAI
-469 AISVAAVV
+469 AISVASLVY
-477 FVGVDQNGLP
+477 VGLDQNGLP
-487 TELRIPVAA
+487 TELRVPVAA

-514 LRTAAS
+514 LGTAAS
-520 LWVAW
+520 VWVAW
-525 GSASF
+525 GSVSF

-538 IDKFV
+538 LDKFV
-543 SPLPSAGLWV
+543 SPLPYAGLWV
-553 LATYYVAQGL
+553 LATYYLAQGL
-563 IVRGICNQRPTT
+563 IVRGVCLRRLN
-575 LKKD
+575 

>member
-15 LIFIEWLWGLRRAK
+15 LIFIEWLWGRRLAQ
-29 QGQLSAQTY
+29 QGQASAQTY
-38 RLDDAISSVSLGIL
+38 RLDDAISSISLGIL
-52 SQISAVFTRVLRIGI
+52 SQISAIFTRVLRIGI

-73 QVALVRDDAAWS
+73 QVALFRDDAWWS
-85 TWYGVLA
+85 TWYGVVL

-107 SHEVAVFWAGHAVHH
+107 SHEVAFFWAGHAVHH

-132 LRQSSAGALTSWLF
+132 LRQSSAGAISSWVF

-163 SLIDLLYQYWVHTE
+163 ALIDLLYQYWVHTE

-218 RLFGSFEEEDPQEA
+218 RLFGSFEEEDPQEP

-250 LQMYASMVHDSW
+250 MQMYTSMLHDSW

-278 GWRPEDVAQRFPSQ
+278 GWRPDDVAQRFPDK
-292 PFQIHN
+292 PFQLHN

-313 GGVWFVVLLA
+313 GGVWFVVLLS

-331 MDGMVWAQ
+331 MDGMVWGE
-339 AASCVLAVTAGLWG
+339 AATCVLAVTAGLWA
-353 VNAMLQNRLSPAMC
+353 VNALMQNRLSPAMC
-367 AFVQAAALATAANAC
+367 AFVQAAALATTANAC
-382 GWSEVYVWAKPLALL
+382 GWSEVYLWAKPLALL
-397 VLIVAA
+397 VLMVAA
-403 WQGSAGMRGRKW
+403 WQSSAGILGRKW
-415 LLLALCLSWLGDVLL
+415 LMLALALSLLGDVLL

-448 SYLQLFRLDA
+448 SYIQLFRQDA
-458 PWLRSRRAVAI
+458 PWLRSRRAVAVC
-469 AISVAAVV
+469 ISAAAVI
-477 FVGVDQNGLP
+477 FVGLDQNGLP
-487 TELRIPVAA
+487 TELRVPVAA

-508 WGRAKH
+508 WGRARH
-514 LRTAAS
+514 LYSAAS

-525 GSASF
+525 GSVSF

-538 IDKFV
+538 FDKFV
-543 SPLPSAGLWV
+543 SPLPYAGLWV
-553 LATYYVAQGL
+553 LATYYLAQGL
-563 IVRGICNQRPTT
+563 IVRGSA
-575 LKKD
+575 KA

>member
-15 LIFIEWLWGLRRAK
+15 LIFIEWLWGRRLAQ
-29 QGQLSAQTY
+29 QGQASAQTY
-38 RLDDAISSVSLGIL
+38 RLDDAISSISLGIL
-52 SQISAVFTRVLRIGI
+52 SQISAIFTRVLRIGI

-73 QVALVRDDAAWS
+73 QVALVRDDAWWS
-85 TWYGVLA
+85 TWYGVVL

-132 LRQSSAGALTSWLF
+132 LRQSSAGAISSWVF

-163 SLIDLLYQYWVHTE
+163 ALIDLLYQYWVHTE

-218 RLFGSFEEEDPQEA
+218 RLFGSFEEEDPQEP

-250 LQMYASMVHDSW
+250 MQMYTSMLHDSW

-267 RDKLM
+267 RDKVM
-272 VFLHHP
+272 VFLRHP
-278 GWRPEDVAQRFPSQ
+278 GWRPDDVAQRFPDK

-298 FPAFQPVQTP
+298 FPAFQPVQTR

-313 GGVWFVVLLA
+313 GGAWFVVLLS

-331 MDGMVWAQ
+331 MDGMVWAE
-339 AASCVLAVTAGLWG
+339 AATCVLAVAAGLWA

-367 AFVQAAALATAANAC
+367 AFVQAAALATTANAC
-382 GWSEVYVWAKPLALL
+382 GWSEVYLWAKPLALL
-397 VLIVAA
+397 VLMVAA
-403 WQGSAGMRGRKW
+403 WQSSAGMLGRKW
-415 LLLALCLSWLGDVLL
+415 LMLALALSLLGDVLL
-430 MGEGL
+430 MGESL
-435 FVPGLVAFLLAHL
+435 FVPGLVAFLLAHI
-448 SYLQLFRLDA
+448 SYIQLFRQDA
-458 PWLRSRRAVAI
+458 PWLRSRRAVAVC
-469 AISVAAVV
+469 ISAAAVI
-477 FVGVDQNGLP
+477 FVGLDQNGLP
-487 TELRIPVAA
+487 TELRVPVAA

-514 LRTAAS
+514 LYSASS

-525 GSASF
+525 GSLSF

-538 IDKFV
+538 FDKFV
-543 SPLPSAGLWV
+543 SPLPYAGLWV
-553 LATYYVAQGL
+553 LATYYLAQGL
-563 IVRGICNQRPTT
+563 IVRGSGKTT
-575 LKKD
+575 I

>member
-15 LIFIEWLWGLRRAK
+15 LIFIEWLWGRRLAK
-29 QGQLSAQTY
+29 QGQASAQTY
-38 RLDDAISSVSLGIL
+38 RLDDAISSISLGIL
-52 SQISAVFTRVLRIGI
+52 SQISAIFTRVLRIGI

-73 QVALVRDDAAWS
+73 QVALVRDDAWWS
-85 TWYGVLA
+85 TWYGVVL

-132 LRQSSAGALTSWLF
+132 LRQSSAGAISSWVF

-152 LGVPP
+152 VGVPP

-163 SLIDLLYQYWVHTE
+163 ALIDLLYQYWVHTE

-218 RLFGSFEEEDPQEA
+218 RLFGSFEEEDPQEP

-250 LQMYASMVHDSW
+250 MQMYASMFQDSW
-262 HAKRW
+262 YTKRW
-267 RDKLM
+267 RDKVM
-272 VFLHHP
+272 VFLRHP
-278 GWRPEDVAQRFPSQ
+278 GWRPEDVAQRFSDK

-298 FPAFQPVQTP
+298 FPAFQPAQTP

-313 GGVWFVVLLA
+313 GSAWFVLLLS

-331 MDGMVWAQ
+331 MDGMVWAE
-339 AASCVLAVTAGLWG
+339 AATCVLAVAAGLWG

-367 AFVQAAALATAANAC
+367 AFVQAAALAAAANAC
-382 GWSEVYVWAKPLALL
+382 GWSDVYLWAKPLALL
-397 VLIVAA
+397 VLMLAA
-403 WQGSAGMRGRKW
+403 WQASAGMKGRSW
-415 LLLALCLSWLGDVLL
+415 LMAALALSWSGDVLL
-430 MGEGL
+430 MGQGMFVYGL
-435 FVPGLVAFLLAHL
+435 AAFLLAHL
-448 SYLQLFRLDA
+448 SYIQLFRQDA
-458 PWLRSRRAVAI
+458 PWLHSRRAVAI
-469 AISVAAVV
+469 AISAAAVV
-477 FVGVDQNGLP
+477 FVGLDQNGLP
-487 TELRIPVAA
+487 SELRVPVAA

-514 LRTAAS
+514 LRSAAS
-520 LWVAW
+520 VWVAW
-525 GSASF
+525 GGVSF

-543 SPLPSAGLWV
+543 SPLPYAGLWV
-553 LATYYVAQGL
+553 LATYYLAQGL
-563 IVRGICNQRPTT
+563 IVRGSGKTT
-575 LKKD
+575 IL

>member
-15 LIFIEWLWGLRRAK
+15 LIFIEWLWGRRLAQ
-29 QGQLSAQTY
+29 QGQASAQTY
-38 RLDDAISSVSLGIL
+38 RLDDAISSISLGIL
-52 SQISAVFTRVLRIGI
+52 SQISAIFTRVLRIGI

-73 QVALVRDDAAWS
+73 QVALVRDDAWWS
-85 TWYGVLA
+85 TWYGVVL

-107 SHEVAVFWAGHAVHH
+107 SHEVAFFWAGHAVHH

-132 LRQSSAGALTSWLF
+132 LRQSSAGAISSWVF

-163 SLIDLLYQYWVHTE
+163 ALIDLLYQYWVHTE

-218 RLFGSFEEEDPQEA
+218 RLFGSFEEEDPQEP

-250 LQMYASMVHDSW
+250 MQMYTSMLHDSW

-272 VFLHHP
+272 VFFHHP
-278 GWRPEDVAQRFPSQ
+278 GWRPDDVAQRFPDK
-292 PFQIHN
+292 PFQLHN
-298 FPAFQPVQTP
+298 FSAFQPVQTP

-313 GGVWFVVLLA
+313 GGVWFVVLLS

-331 MDGMVWAQ
+331 MDGMVWAE
-339 AASCVLAVTAGLWG
+339 AATCVLAVTAGLWA
-353 VNAMLQNRLSPAMC
+353 VNALMQNRLSPAMC
-367 AFVQAAALATAANAC
+367 AFVQAAALATTANAC
-382 GWSEVYVWAKPLALL
+382 GWSEVYLWAKPLALL
-397 VLIVAA
+397 VLMVAA
-403 WQGSAGMRGRKW
+403 WQSSAGMLGRKW
-415 LLLALCLSWLGDVLL
+415 LMLALALSLLGDVLL

-435 FVPGLVAFLLAHL
+435 FVPGLVAFLLAHI
-448 SYLQLFRLDA
+448 SYIQLFRQDA
-458 PWLRSRRAVAI
+458 PWLRSRRAVAVC
-469 AISVAAVV
+469 ISAAAVI
-477 FVGVDQNGLP
+477 FVGLDQNGLP
-487 TELRIPVAA
+487 TELRVPVAA

-514 LRTAAS
+514 LYSAAS

-525 GSASF
+525 GSLSF

-538 IDKFV
+538 FDKFV
-543 SPLPSAGLWV
+543 SPLPYAGLWV
-553 LATYYVAQGL
+553 LATYYLAQGL
-563 IVRGICNQRPTT
+563 IVRGSGKTT
-575 LKKD
+575 I

>member
-15 LIFIEWLWGLRRAK
+15 LIFIEWLWGRRLAQ
-29 QGQLSAQTY
+29 QGQASAQTY
-38 RLDDAISSVSLGIL
+38 RLDDAISSISLGIL
-52 SQISAVFTRVLRIGI
+52 SQISAIFTRVLRIGI

-73 QVALVRDDAAWS
+73 QVALVRNDAWWS
-85 TWYGVLA
+85 SWYGVVL

-107 SHEVAVFWAGHAVHH
+107 SHEVALFWAGHAVHH

-132 LRQSSAGALTSWLF
+132 LRQSSAGAISSWVF

-163 SLIDLLYQYWVHTE
+163 ALIDLLYQYWVHTE

-218 RLFGSFEEEDPQEA
+218 RLFGSFEEEDPQEP

-250 LQMYASMVHDSW
+250 MQMYTSMLHDSW

-272 VFLHHP
+272 VFLRHP
-278 GWRPEDVAQRFPSQ
+278 GWRPDDVAQRFPDK
-292 PFQIHN
+292 PFQLHN
-298 FPAFQPVQTP
+298 FSAFQPVQTP

-313 GGVWFVVLLA
+313 GAVWFVVLLS

-331 MDGMVWAQ
+331 MDGMVWGE
-339 AASCVLAVTAGLWG
+339 AATCVLAVTAGLWA
-353 VNAMLQNRLSPAMC
+353 VNALMQNRLSPAMC
-367 AFVQAAALATAANAC
+367 AFVQAAALATTANAC
-382 GWSEVYVWAKPLALL
+382 GWSEVYLWAKPLALL
-397 VLIVAA
+397 VLMVAA
-403 WQGSAGMRGRKW
+403 WQSSAGMLGRKW
-415 LLLALCLSWLGDVLL
+415 LMLALALSLLGDVLL

-448 SYLQLFRLDA
+448 SYIQLFRQDA
-458 PWLRSRRAVAI
+458 PWLRSRRALAVC
-469 AISVAAVV
+469 ISAAAVI
-477 FVGVDQNGLP
+477 FVGLDQNGLP
-487 TELRIPVAA
+487 TELRVPVAA

-514 LRTAAS
+514 LYSAAS

-525 GSASF
+525 GSLSF

-538 IDKFV
+538 FDKFV
-543 SPLPSAGLWV
+543 SPLPYAGLWV
-553 LATYYVAQGL
+553 LATYYLAQGL
-563 IVRGICNQRPTT
+563 IVRGMR
-575 LKKD
+575 KA